1 MNVYGKNSLSKLE
14 KKGLDPTLKKFLL
27 YAENKIENSTITDTV
42 RTTEEQQKCFKE
54 GNSKLD
60 GINEK
65 SNHQLGIAFDIVPYP
80 NMWNSNAKEW
90 IKLHTSIMIAL
101 HDFNKEYGEN
111 LILEWGGFWKTGNK
125 TLGWDCPHYE
135 LK

>member
-1 MNVYGKNSLSKLE
+1 MNVYGKNSLNKLE

-42 RTTEEQQKCFKE
+42 RTTEEQQICFKA

-60 GINEK
+60 GINKK

-80 NMWNSNAKEW
+80 NMWNASQNEW

-101 HDFNKEYGEN
+101 HDFNREYGEK
-111 LILEWGGFWKTGNK
+111 LILEWGGYWTNFVDK
-125 TLGWDCPHYE
+125 PHYE
-135 LK
+135 IKKITR